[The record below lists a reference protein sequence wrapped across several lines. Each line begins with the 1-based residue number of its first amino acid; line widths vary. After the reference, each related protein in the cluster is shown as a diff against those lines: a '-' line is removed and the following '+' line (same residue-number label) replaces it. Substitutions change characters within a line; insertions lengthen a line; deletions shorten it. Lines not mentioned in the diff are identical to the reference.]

1 MTLLTGYGVFHGH
14 DGVRESAKILSRY
27 IPAGQ
32 YEYRCQHLAGEIAY
46 LEWTATADSA
56 AVQNG
61 ADTFLIRDG
70 YIVVQTI
77 YYTVTLFP
85 EA

>member
-1 MTLLTGYGVFHGH
+1 M
-14 DGVRESAKILSRY
+14 
-27 IPAGQ
+27 
-32 YEYRCQHLAGEIAY
+32 
-46 LEWTATADSA
+46 ATADSA

-70 YIVVQTI
+70 AIVVQTI